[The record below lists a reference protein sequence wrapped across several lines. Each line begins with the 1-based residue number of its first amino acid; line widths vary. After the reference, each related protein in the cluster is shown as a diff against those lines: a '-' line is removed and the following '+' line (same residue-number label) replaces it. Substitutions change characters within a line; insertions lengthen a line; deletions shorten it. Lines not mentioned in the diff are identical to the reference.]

1 MSQYSLNQN
10 QFIQA
15 PVIGQV
21 AFQPN
26 VDTETCQINPNTTAT
41 YIQAGCAVKLI
52 ANSGP
57 EIVVD
62 VTSGPSD
69 GPVYGVISYN
79 PRINKYGASDRVEIA
94 STSNII
100 YLKSSAAINRGNRVS
115 VTNPTT
121 STNDAT
127 VASDATAG
135 DSTIGFALTQVSG
148 ANQLVKVKIAVGS
161 NSTTGLVTIAP

>member
-1 MSQYSLNQN
+1 M
-10 QFIQA
+10 
-15 PVIGQV
+15 
-21 AFQPN
+21 
-26 VDTETCQINPNTTAT
+26 
-41 YIQAGCAVKLI
+41 I
-52 ANSGP
+52 ANAGP

-69 GPVYGVISYN
+69 GPVYGVIAYN
-79 PRINKYGASDRVEIA
+79 VRQNTYKASDRVEVA

-135 DSTIGFALTQVSG
+135 DYTIGYALTQVSG
-148 ANQLVKVKIAVGS
+148 ANQLIKVKIDVGS

>member
-1 MSQYSLNQN
+1 M
-10 QFIQA
+10 
-15 PVIGQV
+15 
-21 AFQPN
+21 
-26 VDTETCQINPNTTAT
+26 
-41 YIQAGCAVKLI
+41 I

>member
-1 MSQYSLNQN
+1 MA
-10 QFIQA
+10 QFS
-15 PVIGQV
+15 VSSH
-21 AFQPN
+21 
-26 VDTETCQINPNTTAT
+26 TT
-41 YIQAGCAVKLI
+41 YV
-52 ANSGP
+52 
-57 EIVVD
+57 
-62 VTSGPSD
+62 
-69 GPVYGVISYN
+69 
-79 PRINKYGASDRVEIA
+79 RIPYKASDRVEVA

-135 DSTIGFALTQVSG
+135 DYTIGYALTQVSG
-148 ANQLVKVKIAVGS
+148 ANQLIKVKIDVGS

>member
-10 QFIQA
+10 QFTQA

-26 VDTETCQINPNTTAT
+26 VDTETCQINPNTAAT

-52 ANSGP
+52 ANAGP

-69 GPVYGVISYN
+69 GPVYGVIAYN

>member
-10 QFIQA
+10 QFTQA

-115 VTNPTT
+115 VTNP

>member
-10 QFIQA
+10 QFTQA

-26 VDTETCQINPNTTAT
+26 IDTETCQINPNTTAA

-52 ANSGP
+52 ANAGP

-69 GPVYGVISYN
+69 GPVYGVIAYN
-79 PRINKYGASDRVEIA
+79 PRINKYYASDRVEIA